1 MWNDD
6 GLSELVELCGQPRE
20 LGKIRIER
28 DDLVERG
35 RRLVQLPALERR
47 MGCFNPPIDPAP
59 FRTRFKPR
67 VSFSR
72 DERLRRRR
80 GRRWNASRFGYR
92 RCFGYGRCRCYR

>member
-1 MWNDD
+1 MRNGDR
-6 GLSELVELCGQPRE
+6 LSELVELCGQPGE
-20 LGKIRIER
+20 LGQIRIER

-47 MGCFNPPIDPAP
+47 MGRFNAPIDPAP

-72 DERLRRRR
+72 DERLCRGGV
-80 GRRWNASRFGYR
+80 GRRSNDRHCDGR
-92 RCFGYGRCRCYR
+92 RYWYDRY